1 MSESRVAQAHEE
13 DAAYVGIDVSKA
25 WLDVATSS
33 GERWQIP
40 NGEAG
45 RRDMLTQ
52 LAARAPRLVV
62 LEATG
67 GYEAPIA
74 AELAGAGIPV
84 AVVNPRHVRAF
95 AQALGRTAKTDALDA
110 AVLARFAQA
119 VMPEPRA
126 LPDATTQELSA
137 LVERHRQLVAMH
149 TADANRLSLMRVAAV
164 RTQIRAHLDWLER
177 QLREVDEALAHAV
190 ERSPLWRAQED
201 LLRSVPGIG
210 PTTACVLLADLPELG
225 RLSTKQLA
233 ALVGVAPL
241 NRDSGTLRGR
251 RAVWGGRAGVRA
263 ALYMATLAATRHN
276 PVLRAFY
283 LRLCTRGKPKKVALI
298 ACVHKLLTILNAI
311 LKHQTPWHM
320 PAVA

>member
-1 MSESRVAQAHEE
+1 M
-13 DAAYVGIDVSKA
+13 
-25 WLDVATSS
+25 
-33 GERWQIP
+33 
-40 NGEAG
+40 
-45 RRDMLTQ
+45 
-52 LAARAPRLVV
+52 

-74 AELAGAGIPV
+74 AELAAAGIPV

-119 VMPEPRA
+119 VTPEPRT
-126 LPDATTQELSA
+126 LPDATTQELAA
-137 LVERHRQLVAMH
+137 LVERHRHLVAMH
-149 TADANRLSLMRVAAV
+149 TAEANRLSLMRVETV

-190 ERSPLWRAQED
+190 EQSPLWRAQED

-225 RLSTKQLA
+225 KLSAKQLA

-251 RAVWGGRAGVRA
+251 RVVWGGRAGVRS

-283 LRLCTRGKPKKVALI
+283 LHLCTRGKPKKVALI
-298 ACVHKLLTILNAI
+298 ACMHKLLTILNAI
-311 LKHQTPWHM
+311 LKHQTPWHL